1 MATVN
6 QEFQSAPL
14 GGRCIKVMVFA
25 FGTIVATAVF
35 NLFITPRWMGNH
47 SPAIARMVVG
57 LAPLAGLVVTIPAFF
72 IERSKV
78 SRFSI
83 ADNSL
88 VLGKKSYPLPGLV
101 SVERDPKIMC
111 WAFKK
116 YGNDGLGAIR
126 GRFWSKRVG
135 KFEAFLTGSENA
147 VVLRWPD
154 RVVAVSPADP
164 EFFITCAKSASGLR

>member
-1 MATVN
+1 MTTVN
-6 QEFQSAPL
+6 QEFQSGPM
-14 GGRCIKVMVFA
+14 GRRCVRITMIA
-25 FGTIVATAVF
+25 FGTIVALVLVNVF
-35 NLFITPRWMGNH
+35 FTGRWMGPRATSRSH
-47 SPAIARMVVG
+47 MIADI
-57 LAPLAGLVVTIPAFF
+57 APLAGLLIAVPAFF
-72 IERSKV
+72 FERSKV

-83 ADNSL
+83 AENSL
-88 VLGKKSYPLPGLV
+88 VLAKKSYPLAGLV

-135 KFEAFLTGSENA
+135 KFEAFLTGTENA

-164 EFFITCAKSASGLR
+164 EFFITCARSAGGLR

>member
-1 MATVN
+1 MGSRV
-6 QEFQSAPL
+6 
-14 GGRCIKVMVFA
+14 IKIMLIT
-25 FGTIVATAVF
+25 FGTIGALVIF
-35 NLFITPRWMGNH
+35 NAIFTVRWMGPRATTTSH
-47 SPAIARMVVG
+47 LIVAM
-57 LAPLAGLVVTIPAFF
+57 APLAGLVVTIPMFF
-72 IERSKV
+72 VERSRV

-83 ADNSL
+83 TEDCL
-88 VLGKKSYPLPGLV
+88 VLHKKNYPLAGLV

-135 KFEAFLTGSENA
+135 KFEAFLTGTENA

-164 EFFITCAKSASGLR
+164 EFFMTCARSAAGLR

>member
-6 QEFQSAPL
+6 QEFQSAPM
-14 GGRCIKVMVFA
+14 GRRCVRITMFA
-25 FGTIVATAVF
+25 FGAVVVLVLF
-35 NLFITPRWMGNH
+35 NLLITPRWMGAHRNFQ
-47 SPAIARMVVG
+47 SRMIVAF
-57 LAPLAGLVVTIPAFF
+57 APLVGLVVTVPVFF

-78 SRFSI
+78 SRFAISE
-83 ADNSL
+83 NSL
-88 VLGKKSYPLPGLV
+88 VLGKKSFPLSGLI

-135 KFEAFLTGSENA
+135 KFEAFLTGTENA

-154 RVVAVSPADP
+154 RVVAVSPSDP
-164 EFFITCAKSASGLR
+164 EFFITCARSASGLR

>member
-1 MATVN
+1 M
-6 QEFQSAPL
+6 
-14 GGRCIKVMVFA
+14 GRRVLRVTALAFGSYFVLVAAYLVFA
-25 FGTIVATAVF
+25 TKWRAMSNQMAAHWIVT
-35 NLFITPRWMGNH
+35 
-47 SPAIARMVVG
+47 
-57 LAPLAGLVVTIPAFF
+57 LAPLLGPVLTAPFF
-72 IERSKV
+72 FVERSKV

-83 ADNSL
+83 AANSL
-88 VLGKKSYPLPGLV
+88 VFGKKNYPLSGLV

-111 WAFKK
+111 WAFKR

-135 KFEAFLTGSENA
+135 KFEAFLSGTENA

-164 EFFITCAKSASGLR
+164 EFFISCVKSAAGLR

>member
-1 MATVN
+1 MATVF
-6 QEFQSAPL
+6 QEFQSAPM
-14 GGRCIKVMVFA
+14 GRRVWRVTGFAFLSYAVLVAFYLVFA
-25 FGTIVATAVF
+25 SRWRAMNTEMAVHW
-35 NLFITPRWMGNH
+35 ITT
-47 SPAIARMVVG
+47 
-57 LAPLAGLVVTIPAFF
+57 LAPLLGPVLTAPFF
-72 IERSKV
+72 FFERTKV

-83 ADNSL
+83 ADNNL
-88 VLGKKSYPLPGLV
+88 VLGKKSYPLAGLV
-101 SVERDPKIMC
+101 SAERDPKIMC

-135 KFEAFLTGSENA
+135 KFEAFLTGTENA

-164 EFFITCAKSASGLR
+164 EFFITCARSAAGLR